1 MTISTRLIVGISTLA
16 GMAAGLRML
25 SRRRAGKHTVGIP
38 EAQLSDEERDRA
50 AAVFDALQAN
60 ATEAPVTG

>member
-16 GMAAGLRML
+16 GMAAGFRILRR
-25 SRRRAGKHTVGIP
+25 SRADKHPNGLP
-38 EAQLSDEERDRA
+38 EAQGSDEEQEHA
-50 AAVFDALQAN
+50 AAVFDALQDN